1 MIALNDTQLVIIDI
15 QGKLSQ
21 IVHESERVLYNS
33 RIMIEGCRLLGIP
46 IVWLEQLPEK
56 LGATHPSIAEVLTG
70 LSPIAKS
77 CFSAYANAS
86 FVEQLES
93 NNCKQVVLIGIETH
107 ICVYQTAVDLLRN
120 GCCFVAY
127 VRQQGYRYR
136 DDTPRRSKNTQH
148 RGCSVRSD
156 AYGGASEVQRYSKI
170 GEMIFIIVVQET
182 L

>member
-70 LSPIAKS
+70 LSAVRDETASAITNTSYPFRSKS
-77 CFSAYANAS
+77 
-86 FVEQLES
+86 
-93 NNCKQVVLIGIETH
+93 
-107 ICVYQTAVDLLRN
+107 TAV
-120 GCCFVAY
+120 
-127 VRQQGYRYR
+127 
-136 DDTPRRSKNTQH
+136 
-148 RGCSVRSD
+148 
-156 AYGGASEVQRYSKI
+156 
-170 GEMIFIIVVQET
+170 
-182 L
+182 

>member
-93 NNCKQVVLIGIETH
+93 NNRKQVVLIGIETH

-120 GCCFVAY
+120 GYEVFVVA
-127 VRQQGYRYR
+127 
-136 DDTPRRSKNTQH
+136 
-148 RGCSVRSD
+148 D
-156 AYGGASEVQRYSKI
+156 AVSSRTAANKAI
-170 GEMIFIIVVQET
+170 GIEMIRHEGAKILSTEAVLFALMRTAEHPKFRDIAKLVK
-182 L
+182 

>member
-93 NNCKQVVLIGIETH
+93 NNRKQVVLIGIETH

-120 GCCFVAY
+120 GYEVFVVA
-127 VRQQGYRYR
+127 
-136 DDTPRRSKNTQH
+136 
-148 RGCSVRSD
+148 D
-156 AYGGASEVQRYSKI
+156 AVSSRTIDNKAI
-170 GEMIFIIVVQET
+170 GIEMIRHEGAKILSTEAVLFALMRTAEHPKFRDIAKLVK
-182 L
+182 

>member
-93 NNCKQVVLIGIETH
+93 NNRKQVVLIGIETH

-120 GCCFVAY
+120 GYEVFVVADA
-127 VRQQGYRYR
+127 VSSRTADNKAIGIKTIRHEGAKILSTEAVLFALMRTAEHPKFR
-136 DDTPRRSKNTQH
+136 DIAKL
-148 RGCSVRSD
+148 V
-156 AYGGASEVQRYSKI
+156 K
-170 GEMIFIIVVQET
+170 
-182 L
+182 

>member
-1 MIALNDTQLVIIDI
+1 MIASNDTQLVIIDI

-86 FVEQLES
+86 CVEQLES
-93 NNCKQVVLIGIETH
+93 NNRKQVVLIGIETH

-120 GCCFVAY
+120 GYEVFVVA
-127 VRQQGYRYR
+127 
-136 DDTPRRSKNTQH
+136 
-148 RGCSVRSD
+148 D
-156 AYGGASEVQRYSKI
+156 AVSSRTADNKAI
-170 GEMIFIIVVQET
+170 GIEMIRHEGAKILSTEAVLFALMRTAEHPKFRDIAKLVK
-182 L
+182 

>member
-33 RIMIEGCRLLGIP
+33 QIMIEGCRLLGIP

-77 CFSAYANAS
+77 CFSAYSNAS

-120 GCCFVAY
+120 GYEVFVVADA
-127 VRQQGYRYR
+127 VSSR
-136 DDTPRRSKNTQH
+136 T
-148 RGCSVRSD
+148 SD
-156 AYGGASEVQRYSKI
+156 NKAI
-170 GEMIFIIVVQET
+170 GIEMIRHEGAKILSTEAVLFSLMRTAEHLKFRDIAKLVK
-182 L
+182 

>member
-56 LGATHPSIAEVLTG
+56 LGATHPSIADVLTG

-93 NNCKQVVLIGIETH
+93 NNRKQVVLIGIETH

-120 GCCFVAY
+120 GYEVFVIA
-127 VRQQGYRYR
+127 
-136 DDTPRRSKNTQH
+136 
-148 RGCSVRSD
+148 D
-156 AYGGASEVQRYSKI
+156 AVSSRTVDNKAI
-170 GEMIFIIVVQET
+170 GIEMIRHEGAKILSTEAVLFALMRTAEHPKFRDIAKLVK
-182 L
+182 

>member
-86 FVEQLES
+86 FRDKTGMITTVRDVTCAVTLARTIS
-93 NNCKQVVLIGIETH
+93 NRASQIPSSLQMAITIRSRFGM
-107 ICVYQTAVDLLRN
+107 
-120 GCCFVAY
+120 
-127 VRQQGYRYR
+127 
-136 DDTPRRSKNTQH
+136 RRK
-148 RGCSVRSD
+148 
-156 AYGGASEVQRYSKI
+156 
-170 GEMIFIIVVQET
+170 
-182 L
+182 

>member
-93 NNCKQVVLIGIETH
+93 NNRKQVVLIGIETH

-120 GCCFVAY
+120 GYEVFVVADA
-127 VRQQGYRYR
+127 VSS
-136 DDTPRRSKNTQH
+136 DPRR
-148 RGCSVRSD
+148 
-156 AYGGASEVQRYSKI
+156 
-170 GEMIFIIVVQET
+170 IV

>member
-120 GCCFVAY
+120 GYEVFVVADA
-127 VRQQGYRYR
+127 VSSRTSDNKAIGIETIRHEGAKILSTEAVLFALMRTAEHPKFR
-136 DDTPRRSKNTQH
+136 DIAKL
-148 RGCSVRSD
+148 V
-156 AYGGASEVQRYSKI
+156 K
-170 GEMIFIIVVQET
+170 
-182 L
+182 

>member
-56 LGATHPSIAEVLTG
+56 LGATHPS
-70 LSPIAKS
+70 PIAKS

-93 NNCKQVVLIGIETH
+93 NNRKQVVLIGIETH

-120 GCCFVAY
+120 GYEVFVVADA
-127 VRQQGYRYR
+127 VSSRTSDNKAIGIETIRHEGAKILSTEAVLFALMRTAEHPKFR
-136 DDTPRRSKNTQH
+136 DIAKL
-148 RGCSVRSD
+148 V
-156 AYGGASEVQRYSKI
+156 K
-170 GEMIFIIVVQET
+170 
-182 L
+182 

>member
-93 NNCKQVVLIGIETH
+93 NNRKQVVLIGIETH
-107 ICVYQTAVDLLRN
+107 ICVYQTAVDLLRH
-120 GCCFVAY
+120 GYEVFVVA
-127 VRQQGYRYR
+127 

-156 AYGGASEVQRYSKI
+156 AYGGAS
-170 GEMIFIIVVQET
+170 
-182 L
+182 

>member
-70 LSPIAKS
+70 LYPIAKS

-93 NNCKQVVLIGIETH
+93 NNRKQVVLNYEIG
-107 ICVYQTAVDLLRN
+107 R
-120 GCCFVAY
+120 
-127 VRQQGYRYR
+127 
-136 DDTPRRSKNTQH
+136 
-148 RGCSVRSD
+148 
-156 AYGGASEVQRYSKI
+156 ASCRERV
-170 GEMIFIIVVQET
+170 
-182 L
+182 

>member
-1 MIALNDTQLVIIDI
+1 MIALNDIQLVIIDI

-93 NNCKQVVLIGIETH
+93 NNRKQVVLIGIETH

-120 GCCFVAY
+120 GYEVFVVADA
-127 VRQQGYRYR
+127 VSSR
-136 DDTPRRSKNTQH
+136 T
-148 RGCSVRSD
+148 SD
-156 AYGGASEVQRYSKI
+156 NKAI
-170 GEMIFIIVVQET
+170 GIEMIRHEGAKILSTEAVLFALMRTAEHPKFRDIAKLVK
-182 L
+182 

>member
-86 FVEQLES
+86 CVEQLES
-93 NNCKQVVLIGIETH
+93 NNRKQVVLIGIETH

-120 GCCFVAY
+120 GYEVFVVA
-127 VRQQGYRYR
+127 
-136 DDTPRRSKNTQH
+136 
-148 RGCSVRSD
+148 D
-156 AYGGASEVQRYSKI
+156 AVSSRTVDNKAI
-170 GEMIFIIVVQET
+170 GIEMIRHEGAKILSTEAVLFALMRTAEHPKFRDIAKLVK
-182 L
+182 

>member
-15 QGKLSQ
+15 QGRLSQ

-93 NNCKQVVLIGIETH
+93 NNRKQVVLIGIET
-107 ICVYQTAVDLLRN
+107 
-120 GCCFVAY
+120 
-127 VRQQGYRYR
+127 
-136 DDTPRRSKNTQH
+136 PR
-148 RGCSVRSD
+148 
-156 AYGGASEVQRYSKI
+156 
-170 GEMIFIIVVQET
+170 
-182 L
+182 

>member
-93 NNCKQVVLIGIETH
+93 NNRKQVVLIGIETH

-120 GCCFVAY
+120 GYEVFVIA
-127 VRQQGYRYR
+127 
-136 DDTPRRSKNTQH
+136 
-148 RGCSVRSD
+148 D
-156 AYGGASEVQRYSKI
+156 AVSSRKADNKAI
-170 GEMIFIIVVQET
+170 GIEMIRHEGAKILSTEAVLFALMRTAEHPKFRDIAKLVK
-182 L
+182 